1 MTLILVFYFSTINC
15 IIRVHLVSVTATK
28 IFYAWYFVCTMTTER
43 AVLISKNFS
52 LLTILSVGTYST
64 YSTHSMY
71 SAYVLAV
78 FVTFYFWDYC
88 DDTFIYGFILFLT
101 HCLEIILLVCF
112 YSILHIHFTCI
123 DMFLFDSVLFYVLLF
138 VTTFYAIQFHLTSYY
153 IIPYYHISSCLILHC
168 TMFWCYFSYSKL
180 ELVEHAFR
188 IFVKDTREICTT
200 EDIHLLVNLIHG
212 DSVNSST

>member
-123 DMFLFDSVLFYVLLF
+123 DMFLFDSVLFYV
-138 VTTFYAIQFHLTSYY
+138 FYSWQHSTLYNFILRP
-153 IIPYYHISSCLILHC
+153 IILYHIIIYHHVSSYIALCFDVI
-168 TMFWCYFSYSKL
+168 
-180 ELVEHAFR
+180 
-188 IFVKDTREICTT
+188 
-200 EDIHLLVNLIHG
+200 
-212 DSVNSST
+212 SVIQS